1 MTDSVKSTTMRAT
14 LPKDILE
21 RFLDGPFQ
29 CKEVRTRVSPEV
41 GEKFVGQDASAK
53 TQPMDVG
60 HVDKSE
66 GEDEDVNA
74 VQRRP
79 FDRPNQ

>member
-1 MTDSVKSTTMRAT
+1 
-14 LPKDILE
+14 
-21 RFLDGPFQ
+21 
-29 CKEVRTRVSPEV
+29 
-41 GEKFVGQDASAK
+41 
-53 TQPMDVG
+53 MDVG